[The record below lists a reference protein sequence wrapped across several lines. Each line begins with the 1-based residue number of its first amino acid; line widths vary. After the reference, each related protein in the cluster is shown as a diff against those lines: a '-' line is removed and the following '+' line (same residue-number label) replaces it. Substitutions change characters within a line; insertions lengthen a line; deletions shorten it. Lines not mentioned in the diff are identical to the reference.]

1 MLALRFI
8 TADTMGS
15 SNYNVFRGMFC
26 AEVSVTN
33 SKKYKVAVLGGGSF
47 GTVIANIVANNGY
60 SVTLWLRSEIV
71 ANQIISSGENSAY
84 LPGYKLHPSITI
96 STDLEDTVKNCQSV
110 FFAVPSS
117 AFRLLAKK
125 VSQWL
130 PKNTLVIST
139 AKGVENDTF
148 LLPSEVLRQEL
159 PNHEV
164 GLISGPNLAKEIANF
179 QITAT
184 VVASDNDAFCAQI
197 QQLLASSYFRVYI
210 NHDRFGVELAGALK
224 NIYAIV
230 SGITDAIGGG
240 QNTKAVVLTRS
251 LAEMSRFA
259 RELGANP
266 MTFLGLG
273 GIGDLYVTCTSPLSR
288 NFRVGVF
295 LGQGKTLE
303 DAVIEVGQIAEGIN
317 TTKLVKEKA
326 DQLGIY
332 MPLASALYATLF
344 EQRPI
349 KESLSTMMLSEQ
361 NMDVDF
367 MVKSNDE

>member
-1 MLALRFI
+1 M
-8 TADTMGS
+8 
-15 SNYNVFRGMFC
+15 
-26 AEVSVTN
+26 TN

-60 SVTLWLRSEIV
+60 PVTLWLRSEVV
-71 ANQIISSGENSAY
+71 ASRIISSGENSAY
-84 LPGYKLHPSITI
+84 LPGYKLHPSIII
-96 STDLEDTVKNCQSV
+96 STDLEDAVKNCKSV

-139 AKGVENDTF
+139 AKGVESDTF

-184 VVASDNDAFCAQI
+184 VVASDNDAFCTQI
-197 QQLLASSYFRVYI
+197 QQLLASSYFRVYV

-288 NFRVGVF
+288 NFRVGVS

-303 DAVIEVGQIAEGIN
+303 EAVIEVGQIAEGIN

>member
-1 MLALRFI
+1 VGI
-8 TADTMGS
+8 
-15 SNYNVFRGMFC
+15 
-26 AEVSVTN
+26 
-33 SKKYKVAVLGGGSF
+33 KKNHKVAVLGGGSF

-60 SVTLWLRSEIV
+60 PVTLWLRSEALAAEIL
-71 ANQIISSGENSAY
+71 SSGENADPRPDY
-84 LPGYKLHPSITI
+84 TLNPNIAI
-96 STDLEDTVKNCQSV
+96 STDLEESVKHCESV
-110 FFAVPSS
+110 FFAVPSG
-117 AFRLLAKK
+117 AFRQLAKK

-130 PKNTLVIST
+130 PIDALVIST
-139 AKGVENDTF
+139 AKGIESDTF
-148 LLPSEVLRQEL
+148 LLPTEVLREEL
-159 PNHEV
+159 PSNEV
-164 GLISGPNLAKEIANF
+164 GLISGPNLAKEIANS

-184 VVASDNDAFCAQI
+184 VVASDNDVYCAQV
-197 QQLLASSYFRVYI
+197 QRLLVSSYFRVYI

-230 SGITDAIGGG
+230 SGVTDAIGAG

-266 MTFLGLG
+266 MTFLGLS

-288 NFRVGVF
+288 NFRVGVA

-303 DAVIEVGQIAEGIN
+303 QAVSDVGQIAEGVN
-317 TTKLVKEKA
+317 TTKLVKERA
-326 DQLGIY
+326 DELGIY

-349 KESLSTMMLSEQ
+349 DESLSTMMLSEQ

-367 MVKSNDE
+367 MVKSNDG

>member
-1 MLALRFI
+1 MP
-8 TADTMGS
+8 S
-15 SNYNVFRGMFC
+15 
-26 AEVSVTN
+26 
-33 SKKYKVAVLGGGSF
+33 GSF
-47 GTVIANIVANNGY
+47 
-60 SVTLWLRSEIV
+60 R
-71 ANQIISSGENSAY
+71 Q
-84 LPGYKLHPSITI
+84 
-96 STDLEDTVKNCQSV
+96 
-110 FFAVPSS
+110 
-117 AFRLLAKK
+117 LAKK

-130 PKNTLVIST
+130 PIDALVIST
-139 AKGVENDTF
+139 AKGIESDTF
-148 LLPSEVLRQEL
+148 LLPTEVLREEL
-159 PNHEV
+159 PSNEV
-164 GLISGPNLAKEIANF
+164 GLISGPNLAKEIANS

-184 VVASDNDAFCAQI
+184 VVASDNDVYCAQV
-197 QQLLASSYFRVYI
+197 QRLLVSSYFRVYI

-230 SGITDAIGGG
+230 SGITDAIGAG

-266 MTFLGLG
+266 MTFLGLS

-288 NFRVGVF
+288 NFRVGVA

-303 DAVIEVGQIAEGIN
+303 QAVSDVGQIAEGVN
-317 TTKLVKEKA
+317 TTKLVKERA
-326 DQLGIY
+326 DELGIY

-349 KESLSTMMLSEQ
+349 DESLSTMMLSEQ

-367 MVKSNDE
+367 MVKSNDG

>member
-1 MLALRFI
+1 MEI
-8 TADTMGS
+8 
-15 SNYNVFRGMFC
+15 
-26 AEVSVTN
+26 
-33 SKKYKVAVLGGGSF
+33 SKKHKVAVLGGGSF
-47 GTVIANIVANNGY
+47 GTVIANVVANNGY
-60 SVTLWLRSEIV
+60 PVTLWLRSEAV
-71 ANQIISSGENSAY
+71 AAQIQSSGENSAY
-84 LPGYKLHPSITI
+84 LPGYTLNPSISI
-96 STDLEDTVKNCQSV
+96 STDLEESVKYCESI
-110 FFAVPSS
+110 FFAVPSG
-117 AFRLLAKK
+117 AFRQLAKK
-125 VSQWL
+125 VNQWL
-130 PKNTLVIST
+130 PSDALVIST
-139 AKGVENDTF
+139 AKGIEGDTF
-148 LLPSEVLRQEL
+148 LLPTEVLREEF
-159 PNHEV
+159 PGNEV
-164 GLISGPNLAKEIANF
+164 GLISGPNLAKEIANS

-184 VVASDNDAFCAQI
+184 VVASDNDALCAQV
-197 QQLLASSYFRVYI
+197 QNLLVSSYFRVYI

-230 SGITDAIGGG
+230 SGITDAIGAG

-288 NFRVGVF
+288 NFRVGVC
-295 LGQGKTLE
+295 LGQGKTL
-303 DAVIEVGQIAEGIN
+303 DQAIKEVGQIAEGVN

-326 DQLGIY
+326 DKLGVY

-349 KESLSTMMLSEQ
+349 KESLSAMMLSEQ